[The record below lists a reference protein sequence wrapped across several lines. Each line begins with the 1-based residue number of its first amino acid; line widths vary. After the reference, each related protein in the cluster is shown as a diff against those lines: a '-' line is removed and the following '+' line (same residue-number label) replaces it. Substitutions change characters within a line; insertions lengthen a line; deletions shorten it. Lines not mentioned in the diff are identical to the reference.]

1 MRQLSYPLSLM
12 PISIPQ
18 KTRLILR
25 VDEYTDDDSGP
36 VPTPQTAPLTII
48 RDIGTRYP
56 RLMKKTHRPVLVKLI
71 DDDLLDGAVVREL
84 TEA

>member
-1 MRQLSYPLSLM
+1 M
-12 PISIPQ
+12 PISTPQ

-36 VPTPQTAPLTII
+36 APTPQTAPLTII
-48 RDIGTRYP
+48 RDIGTQFP
-56 RLMKKTHRPVLVKLI
+56 RSTKKVHRPVLVKLV
-71 DDDLLDGAVVREL
+71 DDDLLDRAVVQEL